1 MGVLL
6 LEKRWKIAIYLRLSK
21 EDGDKDESDS
31 ISSQRTLINNYIKSN
46 MTDYEIVGEFIDDGY
61 TGTNFKRPNFQNMI
75 DLIDDGKI
83 NCILVKDLSRFGRDY
98 IGVGEYIEKY
108 FPLRDVRFI
117 AINDG
122 FDTLHSNSND
132 DFIMPIKNIF
142 NAQYSKDISKKVK
155 SSFRSLQADG
165 KFVGAFASYGYKKDE
180 KDRHKLIIDEPAA
193 IIARRIFDLYNSGV
207 GKISIAR
214 ILNEENI
221 PCPSEYKRLNGL
233 NYTNGQR
240 MELTKYWTYSTI
252 HNILRNQMY
261 IGNMVQN
268 KSVRRIVRGKAK
280 KNEAENWIV
289 VENTHE
295 PIISKDVWNITQSLL
310 TKNTRQ
316 LDFEQNVGLFAG
328 YIFCGNCGRAMSKIT
343 NRYKTKTTTTYIC
356 GSYKRYGESTCKRN
370 AVKIDLLE
378 KLVLDKLNEQIEK
391 AGEIQYSAKT
401 ENKQTVNAKRLELMI
416 EKNVRMKR
424 SLYEDYKEGILSK
437 EEYLLYKSDYQKE
450 EELLRGQLS
459 SITQENAKKDKE
471 MSEWVETLLK
481 HKKIDKLDRETVGEV
496 LDKIIITDND
506 GEIGIEIRFKFALE

>member
-1 MGVLL
+1 MEM
-6 LEKRWKIAIYLRLSK
+6 EKEWKIAIYLRLSK

-46 MTDYEIVGEFIDDGY
+46 MSDYEIIGEFIDDGY
-61 TGTNFKRPNFQNMI
+61 TGTNFKRPNFQKMI
-75 DLIDDGKI
+75 GLVDDEKI
-83 NCILVKDLSRFGRDY
+83 NCIIVKDLSRFGRDY

-108 FPLRDVRFI
+108 FPLREVRFI

-122 FDTLHSNSND
+122 FDTYHSNSND

-155 SSFRSLQADG
+155 SSFRSLQSEG

-180 KDRHKLIIDEPAA
+180 TDRHKLIIDEPAA
-193 IIARRIFDLYNSGV
+193 IIVRRIFELYNSGV

-214 ILNEENI
+214 TLNDENI

-268 KSVRRIVRGKAK
+268 KCVRRIVRGKAK
-280 KNEAENWIV
+280 KNDAENWIV

-295 PIISKDVWNITQSLL
+295 PIISKGVWNIAQSLL

-316 LDFEQNVGLFAG
+316 LKFDQNVGLFAG
-328 YIFCGNCGRAMSKIT
+328 YVFCGNCGRAMSKIT
-343 NRYKTKTTTTYIC
+343 NHYKTKTATTYIC
-356 GSYKRYGESTCKRN
+356 GSYKRYGGGTCKRN
-370 AVKIDLLE
+370 AVKIELLE
-378 KLVLDKLNEQIEK
+378 QLVMDKLNEQIDK
-391 AGEIQYSAKT
+391 AGEIEYAAKKET
-401 ENKQTVNAKRLELMI
+401 RQTVSAKRLKLMI

-437 EEYLLYKSDYQKE
+437 DEYLQYKSDYQKE
-450 EELLRGQLS
+450 EGLLRGQLS
-459 SITQENAKKDKE
+459 IIEQQNDKKHKE
-471 MSEWVETLLK
+471 MSEWVKILLK
-481 HKKIDKLDRETVGEV
+481 HRKITTLDRETLGEV
-496 LDKIIITDND
+496 LDKIIVTDKN
-506 GEIGIEIRFKFALE
+506 GELEIEIFFQFELE